1 MPCPFFMKAKLNLQ
15 AIRVAE
21 KLLKKPFGKF
31 DLTDEETVVILMY
44 AMVSENND
52 EVMTLKDF
60 KAILEMKKI
69 GSIIQKAVQKE
80 LSYIDQFKGE
90 EGGSDD
96 TYMSDLASILITFGL
111 DAHFVLYEMK
121 LFEISDYL
129 KAIDDFKKEKMESER
144 LWTFYTILPHIDQKK
159 VKSPQD
165 MFPFPWEVE
174 QIEKDRLKQLEKDE
188 EMFYK
193 FLNSKPL

>member
-1 MPCPFFMKAKLNLQ
+1 MKAKLNLQ

-96 TYMSDLASILITFGL
+96 TYISDLASILITFGL

>member
-1 MPCPFFMKAKLNLQ
+1 MKAKLNLQ

-60 KAILEMKKI
+60 KAIIEMKKI

-96 TYMSDLASILITFGL
+96 TYISDLASILITFGL

>member
-1 MPCPFFMKAKLNLQ
+1 MKAKLNLQ

-96 TYMSDLASILITFGL
+96 TYISDLASILITFGL

-144 LWTFYTILPHIDQKK
+144 LWTFYTILPHIDRKK

-193 FLNSKPL
+193 FLNSRPL

>member
-1 MPCPFFMKAKLNLQ
+1 MKAKLNLQ

-31 DLTDEETVVILMY
+31 DLTDDETVVILMY

-96 TYMSDLASILITFGL
+96 TYISDLASILITFGL

>member
-1 MPCPFFMKAKLNLQ
+1 MKAKLNLQ

-52 EVMTLKDF
+52 EVITLKDF

-96 TYMSDLASILITFGL
+96 TYISDLASILITFGL

>member
-1 MPCPFFMKAKLNLQ
+1 MKAKLNLQ

-96 TYMSDLASILITFGL
+96 TYISDLAGILITFGL

>member
-1 MPCPFFMKAKLNLQ
+1 MKAKLNLQ

-90 EGGSDD
+90 EGESDD
-96 TYMSDLASILITFGL
+96 TYISYLASILITFGL

>member
-1 MPCPFFMKAKLNLQ
+1 MKAKLNLQ

-96 TYMSDLASILITFGL
+96 TYISDLASILITFGL

-174 QIEKDRLKQLEKDE
+174 QIEKDRLRQLEKDE

>member
-1 MPCPFFMKAKLNLQ
+1 MKAKLNLQ

-96 TYMSDLASILITFGL
+96 TYISDLASILITFGF